1 TKIPSFAWNDKLKD
15 SSLVKLLM
23 EIEYDHLTQ
32 VARKN
37 FVGQVFTEG
46 DRSIQILDVRV
57 GKKDG
62 KLQVSTDVKGSFN
75 GTLSVMGKPIFDKS
89 KGMLY
94 TENIEVNVKTGN
106 VLHSAAAWLLKGK
119 IKSKL
124 DEMMHFPINENI
136 KTLQLQVD
144 DLVKELNKKY
154 KMELN
159 VKLGSI
165 DIDNI
170 ILRPDRANAYVSIN
184 LKLSTV
190 LNSLYMFQD

>member
-1 TKIPSFAWNDKLKD
+1 
-15 SSLVKLLM
+15 M